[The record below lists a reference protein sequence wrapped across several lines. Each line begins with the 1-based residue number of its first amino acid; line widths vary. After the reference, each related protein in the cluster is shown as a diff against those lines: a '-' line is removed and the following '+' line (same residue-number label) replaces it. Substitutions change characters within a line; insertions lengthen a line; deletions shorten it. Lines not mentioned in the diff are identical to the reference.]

1 MDNNGIT
8 KKKGLFFLNAKNK
21 QTTEMRSKPK
31 KIISCLLLCESVNN
45 FYFSE
50 ILRKFNIYYL
60 HKLSLGQ
67 VRLAIKFPKGLSKI
81 GDTT

>member
-1 MDNNGIT
+1 MT

-45 FYFSE
+45 FYFSD
-50 ILRKFNIYYL
+50 ILRKFNTYYL
-60 HKLSLGQ
+60 HKPSFGQ
-67 VRLAIKFPKGLSKI
+67 VRLASKFFEGLSKTE
-81 GDTT
+81 DKP

>member
-1 MDNNGIT
+1 MT
-8 KKKGLFFLNAKNK
+8 KKKGLFFLSAKNK

-50 ILRKFNIYYL
+50 ILVKFNIYYL

-67 VRLAIKFPKGLSKI
+67 VRLASEFS
-81 GDTT
+81 